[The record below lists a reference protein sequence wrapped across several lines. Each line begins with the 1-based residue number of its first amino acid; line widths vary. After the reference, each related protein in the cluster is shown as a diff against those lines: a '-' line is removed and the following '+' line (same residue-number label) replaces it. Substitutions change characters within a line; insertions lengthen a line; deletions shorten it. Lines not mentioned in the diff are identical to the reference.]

1 MQSLIQK
8 GFEMETIHAVLN
20 EMDFTQDEAVL
31 DDLLQ
36 RDLEKFIKNRKK
48 YTQQKLISKT
58 IEGLMRKG
66 YKYDKIKAK
75 LEESGIADGTEEIE

>member
-1 MQSLIQK
+1 MK
-8 GFEMETIHAVLN
+8 WETIHAVLN

-31 DDLLQ
+31 DDLL
-36 RDLEKFIKNRKK
+36 RDLEKIYNKNRKK

-66 YKYDKIKAK
+66 YKYDKVK
-75 LEESGIADGTEEIE
+75 LN

>member
-1 MQSLIQK
+1 
-8 GFEMETIHAVLN
+8 METIHAVLN

-36 RDLEKFIKNRKK
+36 RDLEKIYNKNRKK
-48 YTQQKLISKT
+48 YATKINFKT

-66 YKYDKIKAK
+66 YKYDKIK
-75 LEESGIADGTEEIE
+75 S

>member
-1 MQSLIQK
+1 MNS
-8 GFEMETIHAVLN
+8 ETIHAVLN
-20 EMDFTQDEAVL
+20 EMDFTQDEATL

-36 RDLEKFIKNRKK
+36 RDLEKIYSKNRKK

-66 YKYDKIKAK
+66 YKYDKIQK
-75 LEESGIADGTEEIE
+75 LN

>member
-36 RDLEKFIKNRKK
+36 RDLEKIYNKNRKK
-48 YTQQKLISKT
+48 YTQQN
-58 IEGLMRKG
+58 
-66 YKYDKIKAK
+66 
-75 LEESGIADGTEEIE
+75 

>member
-36 RDLEKFIKNRKK
+36 RDLEKFIIKIERSTRNRN
-48 YTQQKLISKT
+48 
-58 IEGLMRKG
+58 
-66 YKYDKIKAK
+66 
-75 LEESGIADGTEEIE
+75 

>member
-1 MQSLIQK
+1 MILSKLLKKISKTKKGPQNKVKEKSNAIFNSK

-36 RDLEKFIKNRKK
+36 RDLEKIYNKNRKK
-48 YTQQKLISKT
+48 YTQQKLISK
-58 IEGLMRKG
+58 LS
-66 YKYDKIKAK
+66 KA
-75 LEESGIADGTEEIE
+75 L

>member
-36 RDLEKFIKNRKK
+36 RDLEKFIIKSKEVHATEINFKNYRRPYEKR
-48 YTQQKLISKT
+48 I
-58 IEGLMRKG
+58 
-66 YKYDKIKAK
+66 
-75 LEESGIADGTEEIE
+75 